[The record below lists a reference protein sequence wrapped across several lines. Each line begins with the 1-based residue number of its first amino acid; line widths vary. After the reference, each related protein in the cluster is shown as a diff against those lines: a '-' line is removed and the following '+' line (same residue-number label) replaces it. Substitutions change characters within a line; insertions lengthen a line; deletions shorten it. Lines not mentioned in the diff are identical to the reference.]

1 MNLTKPTN
9 MNTNENPLENLEFF
23 ETFSSDD
30 PIDATPQYDP
40 NKNIAADILAP
51 DGTIK
56 DPILDPE
63 EDEDDENLP
72 DLTKGKT
79 SPTPPADP
87 LKDDD
92 EDEPANQATGLEDD
106 DDDEDINYF
115 EVFGKGL
122 AKAGLLDAED
132 VENQEW
138 TEESFLNKMSE
149 TIEKRAWDTL
159 EELATETYG
168 EAGVKLVEDIFIN
181 KVPIQ
186 QYLQMFNNEQI
197 VENVDLNSEINQ
209 ERVVRLYLAKTGMD
223 EDEIE
228 DQLTFA
234 KDNDRLGSYAKKYHG
249 KLVERMQQE
258 RNSLAQENAQR
269 VQEAKQKE
277 QQRQQQYA
285 SVLEDSI
292 KKGEIEGYPIN
303 ETAASDLFD
312 FVLSKPHVLPN
323 GQRITDFEYK
333 LATMRQENPSK
344 FLAIARLVQ
353 NDLDLTPIKR
363 KGVSEETNSIFND
376 LKTKTKKSTKS
387 PRSEQDVFS
396 RYFK

>member
-1 MNLTKPTN
+1 
-9 MNTNENPLENLEFF
+9 MNTNDNPLENLEFF
-23 ETFSSDD
+23 ESFSSDD
-30 PIDATPQYDP
+30 PIDVNPQYDP
-40 NKNIAADILAP
+40 NKNIAPDILAP
-51 DGTIK
+51 DGSIK

-63 EDEDDENLP
+63 DEEEEEEDEL
-72 DLTKGKT
+72 G
-79 SPTPPADP
+79 TPPAPVKNPAIPSAP
-87 LKDDD
+87 LDD
-92 EDEPANQATGLEDD
+92 EEEEAEDPIEDPEDTG
-106 DDDEDINYF
+106 DINYF

-122 AKAGLLDAED
+122 VKAGLLDSED
-132 VENQEW
+132 ADNEEW
-138 TEESFLNKMSE
+138 TEESFLGKMSD

-197 VENVDLNSEINQ
+197 VENVDLSNEVNQ

-223 EDEIE
+223 EDEIN

-258 RNSLAQENAQR
+258 RENLAQENAQR
-269 VQEAKQKE
+269 VQEIQQKE

-285 SVLEDSI
+285 SVLEESI

-303 ETAASDLFD
+303 ESSASDLFD

-333 LATMRQENPSK
+333 LATMRQEDPSK

-363 KGVSEETNSIFND
+363 KGVTEETNSIFND
-376 LKTKTKKSTKS
+376 LKTKTKKSTKGTKS
-387 PRSEQDVFS
+387 DQDLFS

>member
-1 MNLTKPTN
+1 MS
-9 MNTNENPLENLEFF
+9 TNENPLENLEFF

-30 PIDATPQYDP
+30 PIDVNPQYDP
-40 NKNIAADILAP
+40 NKNIAPDILAP
-51 DGTIK
+51 DGSIK

-63 EDEDDENLP
+63 PDDEEE
-72 DLTKGKT
+72 
-79 SPTPPADP
+79 
-87 LKDDD
+87 
-92 EDEPANQATGLEDD
+92 EDEPADDVDDDTPPAPAKKPTPNPLDNEDEPINDD
-106 DDDEDINYF
+106 DDDEDDDINYF

-122 AKAGLLDAED
+122 VKAGLLDAED
-132 VENQEW
+132 ADNQEW

-197 VENVDLNSEINQ
+197 VDNVDLSNEVNQ

-234 KDNDRLGSYAKKYHG
+234 KDNDRLSSYAQKYHG

-258 RNSLAQENAQR
+258 RAALAQDNAQR
-269 VQEAKQKE
+269 IQEAQQKE

-285 SVLEDSI
+285 SVLEESI

-333 LATMRQENPSK
+333 LATMRQEDPSK

-363 KGVSEETNSIFND
+363 KGVTEETNSIFND
-376 LKTKTKKSTKS
+376 LKTKTKKSTKGTKS
-387 PRSEQDVFS
+387 DQDLFS

>member
-1 MNLTKPTN
+1 

-23 ETFSSDD
+23 ESFSSDD
-30 PIDATPQYDP
+30 PIDVNPQYDP

-51 DGTIK
+51 DGSIK

-63 EDEDDENLP
+63 LDEEEEEDEDQGADDNN
-72 DLTKGKT
+72 
-79 SPTPPADP
+79 PPAPVKKSAPAP
-87 LKDDD
+87 LDDNDD
-92 EDEPANQATGLEDD
+92 EDEPINDN
-106 DDDEDINYF
+106 DESDDINYF

-122 AKAGLLDAED
+122 VKAGLLDAED

-138 TEESFLNKMSE
+138 TEQSFLDKMSQ

-197 VENVDLNSEINQ
+197 VENVDLNNEVNQ

-234 KDNDRLGSYAKKYHG
+234 KDNDRLGSYAKKYHV

-258 RNSLAQENAQR
+258 RSSLAQDNAQR
-269 VQEAKQKE
+269 VQEVQQKE

-285 SVLEDSI
+285 SVLEESI

-303 ETAASDLFD
+303 ESTASDLFD

-323 GQRITDFEYK
+323 GQRITDFEFK
-333 LATMRQENPSK
+333 LATMRQEDPSK

-353 NDLDLTPIKR
+353 NDLDLTPMKR
-363 KGVSEETNSIFND
+363 KGVSEETNSLFND
-376 LKTKTKKSTKS
+376 LKNKTKKSTKTN
-387 PRSEQDVFS
+387 RSEQDVFS

>member
-1 MNLTKPTN
+1 

-63 EDEDDENLP
+63 EDEDDEDLP

-79 SPTPPADP
+79 PPTPSADP
-87 LKDDD
+87 LKDED
-92 EDEPANQATGLEDD
+92 EDEPDNQATGLEDD